1 MVTRMKRLTA
11 TVPQDI
17 IESTD
22 EIAAVTKSSRSKII
36 TDCLREMIKIR
47 KRQLLIE
54 GYKTMAKEHSE
65 FAKLSEEAARE
76 ALPGWKK

>member
-22 EIAAVTKSSRSKII
+22 EIAAATKSSRSKII
-36 TDCLREMIKIR
+36 TDCLREMINAR

-54 GYKTMAKEHSE
+54 GYKAMAKEHSD
-65 FAKLSEEAARE
+65 FAKLAENVARE
-76 ALPGWKK
+76 TLPVWKK

>member
-22 EIAAVTKSSRSKII
+22 EIAAATKSSRSKII
-36 TDCLREMIKIR
+36 TDCLREMINAR

-54 GYKTMAKEHSE
+54 GYKAMAKEHSD
-65 FAKLSEEAARE
+65 FAKLSENAAKE
-76 ALPGWKK
+76 ALPEWK